1 VIEINIKNPVM
12 STTIITIF
20 AVFIFLTTS
29 HLRTGRLNLLSI
41 TIFGIVFWTF
51 FYAVKYFYKKKKLR
65 VR

>member
-1 VIEINIKNPVM
+1 MDIKNPVV

-29 HLRTGRLNLLSI
+29 HLHTGRLDLLSI
-41 TIFGIVFWTF
+41 TIFGIVFWIF
-51 FYAVKYFYKKKKLR
+51 FYVIQYLYKKKKLH